1 MAKILLVED
10 DESIREGLKFSF
22 EQSPHELLTAQNLKE
37 AKAIALGE
45 GLGLVLLDVS
55 LPDGN
60 GFDFYK
66 SLLIEKE
73 IPTIFLTAR
82 DDEEDIVKGL
92 NLGAEDYITKPFSIR
107 ELMARINRVIV
118 RHAKN
123 AVLKIG
129 DVTVDIHKMEFSKE
143 GKPITFS
150 SLENKILKLFI
161 DNRNKVVSRNAV
173 IDCIW
178 EATGND
184 VFDHTVTVYIK
195 RIREKLGNDAIK
207 TVKGM
212 GYRLDV
218 EE

>member
-143 GKPITFS
+143 GKPITLS

-161 DNRNKVVSRNAV
+161 DNR
-173 IDCIW
+173 
-178 EATGND
+178 
-184 VFDHTVTVYIK
+184 
-195 RIREKLGNDAIK
+195 
-207 TVKGM
+207 
-212 GYRLDV
+212 
-218 EE
+218 

>member
-37 AKAIALGE
+37 AKAIASGE

-66 SLLIEKE
+66 SVLIEKE

-92 NLGAEDYITKPFSIR
+92 NIGAEDYITKPFSIR

-118 RHAKN
+118 RHAQN
-123 AVLKIG
+123 EVLKIG
-129 DVTVDIHKMEFSKE
+129 DVNVDIYKMEFSKE

>member
-1 MAKILLVED
+1 MPKMQ
-10 DESIREGLKFSF
+10 F
-22 EQSPHELLTAQNLKE
+22 E
-37 AKAIALGE
+37 
-45 GLGLVLLDVS
+45 
-55 LPDGN
+55 
-60 GFDFYK
+60 
-66 SLLIEKE
+66 
-73 IPTIFLTAR
+73 
-82 DDEEDIVKGL
+82 
-92 NLGAEDYITKPFSIR
+92 
-107 ELMARINRVIV
+107 
-118 RHAKN
+118 
-123 AVLKIG
+123 KIG

-143 GKPITFS
+143 GKPITLS

>member
-55 LPDGN
+55 LPDGH

-143 GKPITFS
+143 GKPITLS

-161 DNRNKVVSRNAV
+161 DNRNKVVSRNVV